1 MSQSI
6 GEFVLTD
13 PNMTIPKRGNI
24 FSINEGYAQY
34 WDEATT
40 KYVDQCK
47 RPKVSCMLDSQEV
60 NQVVKL
66 YGH

>member
-1 MSQSI
+1 M
-6 GEFVLTD
+6 LTD
-13 PNMTIPKRGNI
+13 PCMTIPKRGNI

-47 RPKVSCMLDSQEV
+47 RPKVCV
-60 NQVVKL
+60 CVCVC
-66 YGH
+66 GVRVCVRV